1 MSTSVV
7 TLSSPLLPPT
17 GQALEKQADLD
28 TDRFKHGINT
38 ENLATVTKWVG
49 KLFTASDNNPE
60 LRIILDNEGL
70 QDRTVV
76 DQQLFAQALFDRKQG
91 DGVDVIWSK
100 IKDSGISILLISAID
115 NAAKV

>member
-7 TLSSPLLPPT
+7 TLSLPLLPPT

-28 TDRFKHGINT
+28 ADRFKHGINT

-49 KLFTASDNNPE
+49 KLFTASDNNPK

-115 NAAKV
+115 NVAKV